1 MMIVKAD
8 RKIIREII
16 ECLDDSALRDIY
28 FSDADHTLRFISNAI
43 EHDELYVYIDDA
55 ESIRGFM
62 IIDPKGMFSVFPYL
76 KVLAVHPSFRGRGVG
91 SEFLTYFEDTGF
103 ANSNKVFLCVSDFNP
118 DAKRLYE
125 RCGYSQ
131 VGTIPNLYNDRA
143 DEYLM
148 IKRQQN

>member
-1 MMIVKAD
+1 MGGTMIVKAD
-8 RKIIREII
+8 KERIRDII
-16 ECLDDSALRDIY
+16 ECLNGSTLRDMY

-43 EHDELYVYIDDA
+43 GHDELYFYIDDA
-55 ESIRGFM
+55 TIQGFM

-91 SEFLTYFEDTGF
+91 SDLLGYFEDTNF

-131 VGTIPNLYNDRA
+131 VGTIPGLYNDRA
-143 DEYLM
+143 DEYPM
-148 IKRQQN
+148 MKRK